1 LKHPK
6 LGIRWK
12 IYLYLT
18 GFVAI
23 IIVLLWLFQIVFL
36 DDFYKAIKISE
47 VKQASQSIENNIDND
62 DLSAL
67 VIRIA
72 QDSQLCISIIDSD
85 GSAYINVDALQD
97 CILSSLSQADL
108 LYFYEQAQQNDDE
121 YLELFLRDSYTN
133 IRYDAGKY
141 VGIVPDR
148 DAAAYES
155 ILYAKIITL
164 ESGQS
169 VCLIVNA
176 EVSPVTATVRTL
188 RVQLL
193 YITFILLG
201 LALVL
206 AFFISRHISKPI
218 ADINRSAKI
227 LAEGNYDVKF
237 DGSGYREI
245 GELSDTLNYASEELS
260 KVERLRR
267 ELIANIS
274 HDLRT
279 PLTMITG
286 YSEIMRDIPGENT
299 PENVQIIIDEA
310 NRLTSLVNDLLDVSK
325 LQSGTQTLHCAE
337 LNLTRLIQNTLTRY
351 QKLLQN
357 NPFDLRFNWEQEIVV
372 SADPLQISQVIYN
385 LINNAIHYTGEDRRV
400 NIRQIIENGKV
411 RIEIEDTGE
420 GIEKEQL
427 PYIWERYYKADKTH
441 RRPIIGTGLGLSI
454 VITVLELHHAEYCV
468 ISEKEHG
475 SIFWFE
481 LPIIS
486 IVTNDNDIAEWNE

>member
-1 LKHPK
+1 
-6 LGIRWK
+6 
-12 IYLYLT
+12 
-18 GFVAI
+18 
-23 IIVLLWLFQIVFL
+23 
-36 DDFYKAIKISE
+36 
-47 VKQASQSIENNIDND
+47 
-62 DLSAL
+62 
-67 VIRIA
+67 
-72 QDSQLCISIIDSD
+72 
-85 GSAYINVDALQD
+85 
-97 CILSSLSQADL
+97 
-108 LYFYEQAQQNDDE
+108 
-121 YLELFLRDSYTN
+121 
-133 IRYDAGKY
+133 
-141 VGIVPDR
+141 
-148 DAAAYES
+148 
-155 ILYAKIITL
+155 
-164 ESGQS
+164 
-169 VCLIVNA
+169 
-176 EVSPVTATVRTL
+176 
-188 RVQLL
+188 
-193 YITFILLG
+193 
-201 LALVL
+201 
-206 AFFISRHISKPI
+206 
-218 ADINRSAKI
+218 
-227 LAEGNYDVKF
+227 
-237 DGSGYREI
+237 
-245 GELSDTLNYASEELS
+245 
-260 KVERLRR
+260 
-267 ELIANIS
+267 
-274 HDLRT
+274 
-279 PLTMITG
+279 
-286 YSEIMRDIPGENT
+286 
-299 PENVQIIIDEA
+299 VQIIIDEA